1 MSKKALGKGI
11 NALFKDIDEKINLQ
25 SIVQIPI
32 ESLKPN
38 PYQPR
43 KKFVDENLN
52 DLAESI
58 RLKGI
63 IQPIIAEQEKDD
75 TYIIISGE
83 RRVRAAKIAGLSTV
97 PAVLGKFSV
106 IEKLENALIENIQ
119 RENLTVLE
127 EAEGYKRLM
136 DIFNLKQEEIA
147 QKIGKNR
154 STIANTI
161 RLLQLP
167 ENMKSDLNSGIIT
180 AGHARAI
187 LSLINPADQELL
199 YKTICKNN
207 LSVRQAEY
215 HAGEL
220 NKGNKNIQPKQ
231 EKKVSKKHKTVEIRE
246 MENRFIEAFGTK
258 VELKGTI
265 QKGRI
270 EIHYYSKDDLERI
283 YSIISKTGY

>member
-25 SIVQIPI
+25 SIVHIPVD
-32 ESLKPN
+32 SLKPN

-43 KKFVDENLN
+43 KKFTDENLK

-63 IQPIIAEQEKDD
+63 IQPIIAEQEEND

-83 RRVRAAKIAGLSTV
+83 RRVRAAKLAGLSAV
-97 PAVLGKFSV
+97 PAVLGKFSI

-119 RENLTVLE
+119 RENLTPLE

-136 DIFNLKQEEIA
+136 EIFNLKQEDIA
-147 QKIGKNR
+147 KKIGKNR

-167 ENMKSDLNSGIIT
+167 ENMKSDLNLGVIT
-180 AGHARAI
+180 PGHARAI
-187 LSLINPADQELL
+187 LSLINPADQEFL
-199 YKTICKNN
+199 YKEICKNN
-207 LSVRQAEY
+207 LSVRQTEY
-215 HAGEL
+215 RAGEL
-220 NKGNKNIQPKQ
+220 NKGNKSIQKQ
-231 EKKVSKKHKTVEIRE
+231 EKKTIKKHKDAEIRN
-246 MENRFIEAFGTK
+246 MENKFIEAFGTK
-258 VELKGTI
+258 VELKGTLK
-265 QKGRI
+265 KGRI

-283 YSIISKTGY
+283 YSIISKTGH

>member
-11 NALFKDIDEKINLQ
+11 NALFKDIDEKINPQ
-25 SIVQIPI
+25 SIVQVPVD
-32 ESLKPN
+32 SLKPN

-43 KKFVDENLN
+43 KKFTGENLRE
-52 DLAESI
+52 LAESI

-63 IQPIIAEQEKDD
+63 IQPIIAEQEKGD

-97 PAVLGKFSV
+97 PAILGKFSV

-119 RENLTVLE
+119 RENLTPLE

-136 DIFNLKQEEIA
+136 EIFNLKQEDIA
-147 QKIGKNR
+147 KKIGKNR

-167 ENMKSDLNSGIIT
+167 EHMKSDLNSGIIT

-199 YKTICKNN
+199 YKAICKNN
-207 LSVRQAEY
+207 MSVRQAEH

-220 NKGNKNIQPKQ
+220 NRGNKNIIKKQ
-231 EKKVSKKHKTVEIRE
+231 EKKTSTKQKGAEILN
-246 MENRFIEAFGTK
+246 MENKFIEAFGTK
-258 VELKGTI
+258 VELKGTL

-283 YSIISKTGY
+283 YSIISKTGQ